1 MLYVLPLRLE
11 VTTVKHEY
19 SHSEKYNVI
28 RILKVS
34 EYTFKDN
41 FQHQMWSRRRAEV
54 QTVKH
59 QSEEER

>member
-1 MLYVLPLRLE
+1 M
-11 VTTVKHEY
+11 KHEY

-28 RILKVS
+28 RILKVP